1 MPAVARF
8 FFNQPHITISHA
20 LLHTVVFAV
29 VAVKKNKSTR
39 YYEKKRKEKKRKE
52 KKRKEKKAKKKKK
65 ISNEKSVEK
74 SKIDLVAKN
83 YFSSFRRNEINE
95 NKSE

>member
-1 MPAVARF
+1 MHCYIQSYSRLLRLKKI
-8 FFNQPHITISHA
+8 NRRDIT
-20 LLHTVVFAV
+20 
-29 VAVKKNKSTR
+29 
-39 YYEKKRKEKKRKE
+39 KRKEKKRKE
-52 KKRKEKKAKKKKK
+52 KRKKKAKKKKK

>member
-1 MPAVARF
+1 MHCYIQSYSRLLRLKKI
-8 FFNQPHITISHA
+8 NRRDIT
-20 LLHTVVFAV
+20 
-29 VAVKKNKSTR
+29 
-39 YYEKKRKEKKRKE
+39 KRKEKKRKE

>member
-1 MPAVARF
+1 MHCYIQSYSRLLRLKKI
-8 FFNQPHITISHA
+8 NRRDIT
-20 LLHTVVFAV
+20 
-29 VAVKKNKSTR
+29 
-39 YYEKKRKEKKRKE
+39 KRKEKKREE
-52 KKRKEKKAKKKKK
+52 KKESKKKKKKK

>member
-1 MPAVARF
+1 MHCYIQSYSRLLRLKKI
-8 FFNQPHITISHA
+8 NRRDIT
-20 LLHTVVFAV
+20 
-29 VAVKKNKSTR
+29 KKKKKKKK
-39 YYEKKRKEKKRKE
+39 KKRK
-52 KKRKEKKAKKKKK
+52 KKAKKKKK

>member
-1 MPAVARF
+1 MHCYI
-8 FFNQPHITISHA
+8 QSYSQ
-20 LLHTVVFAV
+20 LLRL
-29 VAVKKNKSTR
+29 KKNKSTIN
-39 YYEKKRKEKKRKE
+39 YEKKRKEKKRKE
-52 KKRKEKKAKKKKK
+52 KKESKKKKKKKK